1 MGTSL
6 VLGFCSWSLLPE
18 MDQLSSQGCC
28 SFRRFGYVDFSS
40 AEDLDKAL
48 QMSGKKLMGSEI
60 KLEKAK
66 SKEAMKENKKGTA
79 HNSEYVW
86 MSKKSHNVGLEC
98 WLLFCSLMAD
108 LPALG
113 SV

>member
-1 MGTSL
+1 MPGTRPAGTSL

-18 MDQLSSQGCC
+18 MDQLGSQGCC

-48 QMSGKKLMGSEI
+48 QMNGKKLMGSEV

-66 SKEAMKENKKGTA
+66 SKETMKENKKG
-79 HNSEYVW
+79 
-86 MSKKSHNVGLEC
+86 
-98 WLLFCSLMAD
+98 MA
-108 LPALG
+108 L
-113 SV
+113 